1 MEKIT
6 KINDLLDQLIELK
19 TQDRDSPS
27 VIVEKR
33 RKNVIDKL
41 MRLTESESKTPHFH
55 EN

>member
-41 MRLTESESKTPHFH
+41 MRLTENVREYPHFH

>member
-27 VIVEKR
+27 VIMEKR

-41 MRLTESESKTPHFH
+41 MRLTENGRETPHFH